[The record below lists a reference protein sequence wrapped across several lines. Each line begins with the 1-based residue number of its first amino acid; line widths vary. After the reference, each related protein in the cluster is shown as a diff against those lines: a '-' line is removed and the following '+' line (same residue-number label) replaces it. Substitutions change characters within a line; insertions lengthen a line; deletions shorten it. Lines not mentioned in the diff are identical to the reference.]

1 MKKQTKRRRNTTKR
15 RRNTTKRRRNKQNT
29 TKRRRNRRQRN
40 RRNNYKRNLSE
51 FIPGNKGQGL
61 FSIPEKQQSFK
72 IIVDNNNHKQF
83 GNIIHGLRE
92 M

>member
-1 MKKQTKRRRNTTKR
+1 MNKQRKRNTTKR
-15 RRNTTKRRRNKQNT
+15 RRNTTYRRRNRTNRRKNT
-29 TKRRRNRRQRN
+29 TKR

-51 FIPGNKGQGL
+51 FISGNKGQGL

-83 GNIIHGLRE
+83 GNIIPGLRE

>member
-1 MKKQTKRRRNTTKR
+1 MKKQTKRKRYNKINRRRNTTKR
-15 RRNTTKRRRNKQNT
+15 RRNR
-29 TKRRRNRRQRN
+29 
-40 RRNNYKRNLSE
+40 YKRTLTE

-72 IIVDNNNHKQF
+72 MILDNNNHKQF
-83 GNIIHGLRE
+83 GNIIPGLRE

>member
-1 MKKQTKRRRNTTKR
+1 MKKQTKRRRNKTYR
-15 RRNTTKRRRNKQNT
+15 R
-29 TKRRRNRRQRN
+29 RN

-61 FSIPEKQQSFK
+61 FSIPEKQKPFK
-72 IIVDNNNHKQF
+72 IILDNNHNKQF
-83 GNIIHGLRE
+83 GNIIPGLRE